1 MSTTMTDKTT
11 MCACGAEADPDLA
24 ELAAMFPKLVP
35 VAQCAACHAAEYE
48 RDRKLREA
56 LERSMEQSRREARL
70 ETLPPEMLR
79 TRIDHPGFNAGLW
92 MRVEGWQPS
101 DVRWLGIVG
110 PAGECKTRCLA
121 QLAKRLILGG
131 HLLRWTTA
139 VDFQDRVDDLRGDR
153 NDVKAAQAYL
163 RACKATA
170 ILVLDD
176 IGKNTWTPAVERH
189 LFGVI
194 DHRKT
199 HDLPVLWTANTSP
212 MEILASGQ
220 LTKDRGAPLMGR
232 LIEASRIERA

>member
-1 MSTTMTDKTT
+1 MMTTTT
-11 MCACGAEADPDLA
+11 KPTLCACGAEADPDLV
-24 ELAAMFPKLVP
+24 ELAEMFPKLVP
-35 VAQCAACHAAEYE
+35 APQCTACHDAETE
-48 RDRKLREA
+48 RERKRREA
-56 LERSMEQSRREARL
+56 LERGMEQSRREARL

-92 MRVEGWQPS
+92 TRVEGWQPS
-101 DVRWLGIVG
+101 DLRWLGIVG
-110 PAGECKTRCLA
+110 PAGVSKTRCLA
-121 QLAKRLILGG
+121 QLAKRLILAG

-139 VDFQDRVDDLRGDR
+139 VEFQDRVDDLRGDR
-153 NDVKAAQAYL
+153 ETVKEAQRYL
-163 RACKATA
+163 RACRTKA

-176 IGKNTWTPAVERH
+176 LGKNTWTPAVERH

-199 HDLPVLWTANTSP
+199 HDLPMLWTANTSP

-220 LTKDRGAPLMGR
+220 LTRDRGAPLIGR